1 MKKLQ
6 LVLIAGMFATGPAL
20 AKDPEVIQLSADT
33 YMATYQ
39 NHAGIFARDTTT
51 KKKVI
56 EAATAF
62 AESKGMALQPLS
74 MDFRDVG
81 NGPGQWPSADY
92 TFKLVP
98 KGQDN
103 VVAKTAHTSASSN
116 SDMYAE
122 LLQLD
127 DLHKRGIL
135 TDAEFETQKARILA
149 ARRP

>member
-1 MKKLQ
+1 MDISRTL
-6 LVLIAGMFATGPAL
+6 LVALLLTAVPVL

-56 EAATAF
+56 EAATRF
-62 AESKGMALQPLS
+62 AASKGMELQPLS

-81 NGPGQWPSADY
+81 VGPGQWPSADY

-98 KGQDN
+98 RAGKS
-103 VVAKTAHTSASSN
+103 VAEATRTDGPPRAAVYN
-116 SDMYAE
+116 E

-127 DLHKRGIL
+127 DLRKKGIL
-135 TDAEFETQKARILA
+135 TEEEFEARKAVVLA
-149 ARRP
+149 RP